1 MKGTMI
7 PCVLCTAILCREA
20 GRILRYIPGVVH
32 PVREGARTSVTRV
45 AATGSEKQP
54 PEGNKQF
61 ALLVDGFVK
70 DLFSTGIILQ
80 RLDYDVYIVNS
91 AEDALRIMEAAS
103 PALVIT
109 ELTLPRMSG
118 LELLVRIKQD
128 PKTREIPVIIHT
140 ANRDPKQESHCLA
153 AKCAAFLKKPAE
165 PDALYASIQHATEIT
180 PRQYIRLRTL
190 LPANVGGRA
199 AAGDDSGTEY
209 VSELSEKGIFVHTLS
224 PRPINTV
231 VPVTMMIH
239 SMPVRLKAT
248 VLYSIAMS
256 PGLTKEPGMGMKFF
270 EISPTDLELIRNFIK
285 GQIMKDIPTQ

>member
-1 MKGTMI
+1 
-7 PCVLCTAILCREA
+7 
-20 GRILRYIPGVVH
+20 
-32 PVREGARTSVTRV
+32 
-45 AATGSEKQP
+45 
-54 PEGNKQF
+54 
-61 ALLVDGFVK
+61 
-70 DLFSTGIILQ
+70 
-80 RLDYDVYIVNS
+80 
-91 AEDALRIMEAAS
+91 MEAAS

-140 ANRDPKQESHCLA
+140 ANRDPEKESHCLA

-165 PDALYASIQHATEIT
+165 PDTLYASIQHATEIT

-199 AAGDDSGTEY
+199 AAGEASGTEY

-231 VPVTMMIH
+231 VPVTMLIH

-256 PGLTKEPGMGMKFF
+256 PGLTREPGMGMKFS

>member
-1 MKGTMI
+1 MHRDPEKGGG
-7 PCVLCTAILCREA
+7 A
-20 GRILRYIPGVVH
+20 GLAEYQPGVVH
-32 PVREGARTSVTRV
+32 PVHEGAHTSVTIV
-45 AATGSEKQP
+45 AATGSERQQRDGK
-54 PEGNKQF
+54 KQF
-61 ALLVDGFVK
+61 ALLVDGSVK

-91 AEDALRIMEAAS
+91 AEDALRIVEAAS

-128 PKTREIPVIIHT
+128 PKTRDIPVIIHT
-140 ANRDPKQESHCLA
+140 ANRDPQKESHCLA
-153 AKCAAFLKKPAE
+153 AKCSAFLKKPAE

-190 LPANVGGRA
+190 LPANVGGRV
-199 AAGDDSGTEY
+199 AAGEASGTEY

-224 PRPINTV
+224 PRPINAV
-231 VPVTMMIH
+231 VPVTMLIH

-248 VLYSIAMS
+248 VLYSISMS
-256 PGLTKEPGMGMKFF
+256 TGLRREPGMGMKFS